1 MIFTEDDDDRD
12 PEEWNPGPGDR
23 SATKRRRPLVILS
36 AILGVFLLL
45 FELGS
50 FFFGGYQF
58 ATVEWDPRTFGGFTG
73 ITFGSKVFYA
83 ASGASV
89 GVHYLLDV
97 RRGTFAIWIKK
108 LEPGMTGPVLRR
120 TNFSQSAT
128 GDFTVPISQSGFYMI
143 HLDGTPIT
151 GAYEIAHR
159 ISWRIH

>member
-1 MIFTEDDDDRD
+1 MPFTADEEDRD
-12 PEEWNPGPGDR
+12 PEGWNPDPGDR
-23 SATKRRRPLVILS
+23 TARKRPRPLVIL
-36 AILGVFLLL
+36 AYILGASLLL

-58 ATVEWDPRTFGGFTG
+58 ATVEWDPRAFGGFTG

-89 GVHYLLDV
+89 DVHYQLDV

-120 TNFSQSAT
+120 INFDRSAT

-143 HLDGTPIT
+143 HLNGSAIT